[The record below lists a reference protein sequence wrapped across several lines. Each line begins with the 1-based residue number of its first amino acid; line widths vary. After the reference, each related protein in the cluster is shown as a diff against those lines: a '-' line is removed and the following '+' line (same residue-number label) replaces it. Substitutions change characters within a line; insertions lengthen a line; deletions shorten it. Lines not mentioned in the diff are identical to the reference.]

1 MPIYEYE
8 PIDGDC
14 KACGGRFSLSRPID
28 REPLEKCPLCK
39 KDVRKVISA
48 FNTPKASKPVSISD
62 AKSKGFTV
70 LKKVGK
76 GEYERQ

>member
-1 MPIYEYE
+1 MPTYEYE
-8 PIDGDC
+8 PCDGDC
-14 KACGGRFSLSRPID
+14 TVCGGLFSLNRPID

-39 KDVRKVISA
+39 KDVRKVISS
-48 FNTPKASKPVSISD
+48 FNMPKASKPVSTSE

-70 LKKVGK
+70 LKKIGN

>member
-8 PIDGDC
+8 PVSGEC
-14 KACGGRFSLSRPID
+14 NACGGRFSLNRPID

-39 KDVRKVISA
+39 KDVRKVISS
-48 FNTPKASKPVSISD
+48 FNTPKVSKPVSTSE